1 MLPVFLSPGVSYVL
15 YHIGSRRSTGLLVW
29 YTGVIREECQLLSIR
44 NVAKHILGGRE
55 TGISTMKLHKL
66 CYFIQG
72 WHLAIN
78 GERMFPEGF
87 EAWDYGPVSA
97 ELEEIFRSRSYISRD
112 DEGFAAV
119 VDNLTDY
126 QKYFVD
132 TILEIYDQY
141 AALQLADMV
150 RNHRAWIEAYE
161 EGFKVKISQDAI
173 AREFSDML
181 LHIPK

>member
-1 MLPVFLSPGVSYVL
+1 MV
-15 YHIGSRRSTGLLVW
+15 
-29 YTGVIREECQLLSIR
+29 SIR
-44 NVAKHILGGRE
+44 NVAKRILSSRE
-55 TGISTMKLHKL
+55 TGVSTMKLHKL

-72 WHLAIN
+72 WYLAIN

-97 ELEEIFRSRSYISRD
+97 ELEEIFRGRSYISCD

-119 VDNLTDY
+119 VDNLTGY

-132 TILEIYDQY
+132 TILGIYEQY

-150 RNHRAWIEAYE
+150 RNHRAWAEAYK
-161 EGFKVKISQDAI
+161 EGHKVKISQDAI
-173 AREFSDML
+173 TREFSDML